1 MIISCPR
8 CEKKFEIDENLIPKE
23 GRSLQCGSCEHIWF
37 FKKDKITS
45 QEPVK
50 LEKTLDDEIKI
61 ENVIYK
67 DEDKEKTSK
76 NIDVNKTK
84 KIQPSIKILP
94 LLIIL
99 IISFFAFILILDT
112 FKEPLSKIIPD
123 LEIYLYSLYEVF
135 LDIRLFI
142 TDLLGNY
149 DR

>member
-37 FKKDKITS
+37 FKNDKIIS

-61 ENVIYK
+61 ENIIYK
-67 DEDKEKTSK
+67 DENKEKTSK